1 MRQTIFILA
10 IALSAFGCSNYGKLL
25 KSTDYQLKYTKANE
39 FYENG
44 KYGKSIGLLDQLRE
58 QYRYKDTIAYLLQLS
73 GKCYFEESEYDYATL
88 FFDDYVENF
97 PNGYYAEE
105 CAFKSLECK
114 YRLRN
119 SFELDQQ
126 ETYTTID
133 KIKIFTNNNPN
144 SAYLAQC
151 NDMLDALRD
160 NLKSKEVGRTFQYF
174 NIGDYRAAVVSAQNT
189 LQAYPDI
196 EKVEEMEFMMV
207 KAQYNY
213 AINSIDTKKEERLK
227 TMLDLAKNYIRNH
240 QQNVPPNYT
249 KVNDLVK
256 NANSNILKLNVK
268 K

>member
-1 MRQTIFILA
+1 MRQTILILT

-25 KSTDYQLKYTKANE
+25 KSADYQLKYAKANE

-58 QYRYKDTIAYLLQLS
+58 HFRYKDTIAYLLQLS
-73 GKCYFEESEYDYATL
+73 GKCYFEEAEYDYATL

-105 CAFKSLECK
+105 CAFKSLECSYK
-114 YRLRN
+114 VRN

-126 ETYTTID
+126 DTYASID

-144 SAYLAQC
+144 SAYLTQC
-151 NDMLDALRD
+151 NDMLDEFRN
-160 NLKSKEVGRTFQYF
+160 NLKKKEIGRTFQYY
-174 NIGDYRAAVVSAQNT
+174 NIGDFRAAVVSAQNT

-196 EKVEEMEFMMV
+196 ENIEEMEFMMV
-207 KAQYNY
+207 QAQYNY
-213 AINSIDTKKEERLK
+213 AVNSIDTKKEERFNV
-227 TMLDLAKNYIRNH
+227 MIDLANSYLRTH
-240 QQNVPPNYT
+240 QQSVPSNYT
-249 KVNDLVK
+249 KVNNLVK
-256 NANSNILKLNVK
+256 SATSNILKLNVK